1 MSERAIEMKFNQMVE
16 KIDKI
21 EEIQKITMEAHEAK
35 QTEEKINIRIGKL
48 QNEINED
55 IKEMK
60 AEVNAGR
67 TIVIKFFILHCG
79 NNDRPIVI
87 CKMPLLVSKYFKD
100 FWARCNGRT
109 CGIKKDFHYGWN
121 SQQQEVTSY

>member
-1 MSERAIEMKFNQMVE
+1 MSERAIEMKFNQMAE

-21 EEIQKITMEAHEAK
+21 EEIQKITTEAQEAK

-67 TIVIKFFILHCG
+67 TIVIKFFILNCG
-79 NNDRPIVI
+79 NNDRPII
-87 CKMPLLVSKYFKD
+87 CKMPLLVSK
-100 FWARCNGRT
+100 
-109 CGIKKDFHYGWN
+109 
-121 SQQQEVTSY
+121 

>member
-1 MSERAIEMKFNQMVE
+1 
-16 KIDKI
+16 
-21 EEIQKITMEAHEAK
+21 MEAHETQ

-67 TIVIKFFILHCG
+67 AIIKQDLH
-79 NNDRPIVI
+79 
-87 CKMPLLVSKYFKD
+87 SKL
-100 FWARCNGRT
+100 W
-109 CGIKKDFHYGWN
+109 
-121 SQQQEVTSY
+121 

>member
-1 MSERAIEMKFNQMVE
+1 MSERAIEMKFNQMAE

-67 TIVIKFFILHCG
+67 TTVMKFFILKWG
-79 NNDRPIVI
+79 NNEPPII
-87 CKMPLLVSKYFKD
+87 IFKMPLPVLK
-100 FWARCNGRT
+100 
-109 CGIKKDFHYGWN
+109 
-121 SQQQEVTSY
+121 

>member
-1 MSERAIEMKFNQMVE
+1 MSERNIEMKFNQMAE

-35 QTEEKINIRIGKL
+35 QSEEKINIRIGKL

-67 TIVIKFFILHCG
+67 TIVIKFFILNCG
-79 NNDRPIVI
+79 NN
-87 CKMPLLVSKYFKD
+87 Y
-100 FWARCNGRT
+100 
-109 CGIKKDFHYGWN
+109 
-121 SQQQEVTSY
+121 

>member
-1 MSERAIEMKFNQMVE
+1 MSERAIEMKFNQMSE

-21 EEIQKITMEAHEAK
+21 EEIQKITMEAHEA
-35 QTEEKINIRIGKL
+35 QQNEEKINIRIGKL

-67 TIVIKFFILHCG
+67 TMIDQDLSSEL
-79 NNDRPIVI
+79 R
-87 CKMPLLVSKYFKD
+87 
-100 FWARCNGRT
+100 
-109 CGIKKDFHYGWN
+109 
-121 SQQQEVTSY
+121 

>member
-1 MSERAIEMKFNQMVE
+1 MKFNQMGE

-67 TIVIKFFILHCG
+67 TIVIKLFILNC
-79 NNDRPIVI
+79 
-87 CKMPLLVSKYFKD
+87 S
-100 FWARCNGRT
+100 
-109 CGIKKDFHYGWN
+109 N
-121 SQQQEVTSY
+121 SD